1 MDVVVTGIGLVSVLG
16 PLDCSWKRLL
26 AGESGIRQHQPF
38 IELERQPLALI
49 GTKPADLMTLMRQVL
64 ADALQDANLILPLPD
79 CGIVIGS
86 SRGFQANWEQ
96 LASGGRSPIEV
107 GRGKKEEGS
116 SATDSV
122 TDVTD
127 VTDVRKKEEGRSP
140 MEVGRG
146 EKEEER
152 EFSITDSQCPMPDA
166 QFPMP
171 NAQFSMPN
179 SQFVN
184 FLPHMGAIA
193 AARTIGS
200 TGPVLAPMA
209 ACATGLQS
217 IARAVDLIR
226 TGECQR
232 AIAGA
237 VEAPVT
243 PLTVAGFNRMGAL
256 ANAGCY
262 PFDENREGFVLGE
275 GGALFVLESAELARR
290 RGARIY
296 GRVSGFGLTNDACH
310 ANAPELSGKSAI
322 AAVNQ
327 CLKRSNLAATDID
340 FIHAHGTAT
349 ELNDRQEALL
359 IEKLFHR
366 GVAVSSTKGAT
377 GHTLGAS
384 GALGAAFCLMSIKYQ
399 MLPPCV
405 GMKKPGFELDFVRCA
420 RSATVRNAV
429 CLSFGFGGQNA
440 AIVLSGDR

>member
-1 MDVVVTGIGLVSVLG
+1 MDVVVTGIGLVSALG
-16 PLDCSWKRLL
+16 TLDCSWKRLL
-26 AGESGIRQHQPF
+26 SGESGIRQHQPF
-38 IELERQPLALI
+38 IELERRPLALI
-49 GTKPADLMTLMRQVL
+49 GTKPVDLMSLIRQVL
-64 ADALQDANLILPLPD
+64 IDAVQDANLTLPLRD

-86 SRGFQANWEQ
+86 SRGFQANLEL
-96 LASGGRSPIEV
+96 LAS
-107 GRGKKEEGS
+107 EGS
-116 SATDSV
+116 SATSNV
-122 TDVTD
+122 RDVTD
-127 VTDVRKKEEGRSP
+127 GRKT
-140 MEVGRG
+140 EVGRSLRELG
-146 EKEEER
+146 RGKSQEAR
-152 EFSITDSQCPMPDA
+152 EFPLPNSHFPIPNSQLPIT
-166 QFPMP
+166 
-171 NAQFSMPN
+171 N

-193 AARTIGS
+193 AARAIGS

-209 ACATGLQS
+209 ACATGIWS

-237 VEAPVT
+237 VEAPIT
-243 PLTVAGFNRMGAL
+243 PLTLAGFSRMGAL
-256 ANAGCY
+256 ANNGCY

-290 RGARIY
+290 RGAKIY
-296 GRVSGFGLTNDACH
+296 GRISGFGLTNDACH
-310 ANAPELSGKSAI
+310 ANAPELGGESAI

-327 CLKRSNLAATDID
+327 CLKRSNLAAIDID

-349 ELNDRQEALL
+349 ELNDRHEALL
-359 IEKLFHR
+359 IEKLFHP

-405 GMKKPGFELDFVRCA
+405 GMTKPGFKLDFVGCA
-420 RSATVRNAV
+420 RSAIVRNAV

>member
-1 MDVVVTGIGLVSVLG
+1 MDVVVTGIGLVSALG
-16 PLDCSWKRLL
+16 SLDCSWKRLL
-26 AGESGIRQHQPF
+26 SVESGIRQHQPF
-38 IELERQPLALI
+38 IELERRPLALI
-49 GTKPADLMTLMRQVL
+49 GTKPADLITLIRQVL
-64 ADALQDANLILPLPD
+64 TDAVQDANLTLPLPD
-79 CGIVIGS
+79 CGIAIGS
-86 SRGFQANWEQ
+86 SRGFQANLEL
-96 LASGGRSPIEV
+96 LAS
-107 GRGKKEEGS
+107 EGS

-127 VTDVRKKEEGRSP
+127 GRKTEFGRPNLEE
-140 MEVGRG
+140 GRG
-146 EKEEER
+146 EKEEGR
-152 EFSITDSQCPMPDA
+152 ELPII
-166 QFPMP
+166 
-171 NAQFSMPN
+171 N
-179 SQFVN
+179 SQFVH

-193 AARTIGS
+193 AARAIGS

-237 VEAPVT
+237 VEAPIT
-243 PLTVAGFNRMGAL
+243 PLTMAGFSRMGAL
-256 ANAGCY
+256 ANNGCY

-290 RGARIY
+290 RGAKIY

-310 ANAPELSGKSAI
+310 ANAPDIGGKSAI

-327 CLKRSNLAATDID
+327 CLKRSNLAAIDID

-349 ELNDRQEALL
+349 KLNDRHEALL
-359 IEKLFHR
+359 IEKLFQQ

-399 MLPPCV
+399 MLFPCV

-420 RSATVRNAV
+420 RSAIVRNAV

>member
-1 MDVVVTGIGLVSVLG
+1 MDVVVTGIGLVSALG
-16 PLDCSWKRLL
+16 TLETSWKRLL
-26 AGESGIRQHQPF
+26 SGESGIERDQPF
-38 IELERQPLALI
+38 LELERRPLALI
-49 GTKPADLMTLMRQVL
+49 GTKPADLITLIRQVL

-79 CGIVIGS
+79 CGIAIGS
-86 SRGFQANWEQ
+86 SRGFQANLEQ
-96 LASGGRSPIEV
+96 LASV
-107 GRGKKEEGS
+107 GIRQEEEETGKKEEETG
-116 SATDSV
+116 
-122 TDVTD
+122 
-127 VTDVRKKEEGRSP
+127 KKKQGRALP
-140 MEVGRG
+140 IPDYQLP
-146 EKEEER
+146 
-152 EFSITDSQCPMPDA
+152 ITD
-166 QFPMP
+166 
-171 NAQFSMPN
+171 

-184 FLPHMGAIA
+184 FLPHMGAMA
-193 AARTIGS
+193 AARAIGS

-237 VEAPVT
+237 VEAPIT

-290 RGARIY
+290 RGAKIY

-310 ANAPELSGKSAI
+310 VIAPALGGKSAI

-327 CLKRSNLAATDID
+327 CLKGSNLAAVDID

-349 ELNDRQEALL
+349 ELNDRHEALL
-359 IEKLFHR
+359 IQKLFHPR
-366 GVAVSSTKGAT
+366 VAVSSTKGAT

-384 GALGAAFCLMSIKYQ
+384 GALGVAFCLMSIKYQ
-399 MLPPCV
+399 MLPPGA
-405 GMKKPGFELDFVRCA
+405 GMKKPAFELDFVRCA
-420 RSATVRNAV
+420 RSAIVRNAV

-440 AIVLSGDR
+440 AIVLSAER

>member
-1 MDVVVTGIGLVSVLG
+1 MDVVVTGIGLVSALG
-16 PLDCSWKRLL
+16 TLKTSWKRLL
-26 AGESGIRQHQPF
+26 SGESGIDRHQPF
-38 IELERQPLALI
+38 LELEARHLALI
-49 GTKPADLMTLMRQVL
+49 DTKPAGLITLTRQVL
-64 ADALQDANLILPLPD
+64 ADALKDANLTLPLPD
-79 CGIVIGS
+79 CGIAIGS
-86 SRGFQANWEQ
+86 SRGFQANLEL
-96 LASGGRSPIEV
+96 LASEGSSATSTVQDLTDGRKTEVGRSRREV
-107 GRGKKEEGS
+107 GRGKS
-116 SATDSV
+116 
-122 TDVTD
+122 
-127 VTDVRKKEEGRSP
+127 EEGREFPITDS
-140 MEVGRG
+140 
-146 EKEEER
+146 K
-152 EFSITDSQCPMPDA
+152 FSITDSP
-166 QFPMP
+166 
-171 NAQFSMPN
+171 
-179 SQFVN
+179 FVN

-193 AARTIGS
+193 AARAIGS

-237 VEAPVT
+237 VEAPIT
-243 PLTVAGFNRMGAL
+243 PLTLAGFSRMGAL
-256 ANAGCY
+256 ANTGCY

-290 RGARIY
+290 RGAKIY
-296 GRVSGFGLTNDACH
+296 GRISGFGLTNDACH
-310 ANAPELSGKSAI
+310 AAAPELGGKSAI

-327 CLKRSNLAATDID
+327 CLKRSNLEAIDID

-420 RSATVRNAV
+420 RSAIVRNAV

-440 AIVLSGDR
+440 AIVLSGEC

>member
-1 MDVVVTGIGLVSVLG
+1 MDVVVTGIGLVSALG
-16 PLDCSWKRLL
+16 TLDCSWKRLL
-26 AGESGIRQHQPF
+26 SGESGIRQHQPF
-38 IELERQPLALI
+38 IELERRPLALI
-49 GTKPADLMTLMRQVL
+49 GTKPVDLISLIRQVL
-64 ADALQDANLILPLPD
+64 ADALQDANLTLPLLE
-79 CGIVIGS
+79 CGIAIGS
-86 SRGFQANWEQ
+86 SRGFQANLEL
-96 LASGGRSPIEV
+96 LARE
-107 GRGKKEEGS
+107 GRGKKEEGR
-116 SATDSV
+116 
-122 TDVTD
+122 
-127 VTDVRKKEEGRSP
+127 RK
-140 MEVGRG
+140 
-146 EKEEER
+146 KEEER
-152 EFSITDSQCPMPDA
+152 EFSITDSQCPMPNS

-171 NAQFSMPN
+171 NSQFQITD

-193 AARTIGS
+193 AARAIGS

-237 VEAPVT
+237 VEAPIT
-243 PLTVAGFNRMGAL
+243 PLTLAGFSRMGAL
-256 ANAGCY
+256 ANTGCY

-290 RGARIY
+290 RGAKIY

-310 ANAPELSGKSAI
+310 ANSPDLGGESAI
-322 AAVNQ
+322 TAVNQ
-327 CLKRSNLAATDID
+327 CLKRSHLAAIDID

-349 ELNDRQEALL
+349 ELNDRHEALL
-359 IEKLFHR
+359 IEKLFHP

-384 GALGAAFCLMSIKYQ
+384 GALGVAFCLMSIKYQ

-405 GMKKPGFELDFVRCA
+405 GIKKPGFELDFVRCA
-420 RSATVRNAV
+420 RSAIVRNAV

-440 AIVLSGDR
+440 AIVLSGER

>member
-1 MDVVVTGIGLVSVLG
+1 MDVVVTGIGLVSALG
-16 PLDCSWKRLL
+16 TLETSWKRLL
-26 AGESGIRQHQPF
+26 SGESGIERDQPF
-38 IELERQPLALI
+38 LELERRPLALI
-49 GTKPADLMTLMRQVL
+49 GAKPADLITLIRQVL
-64 ADALQDANLILPLPD
+64 ADALQDANLILPLAD
-79 CGIVIGS
+79 CGIAIGS
-86 SRGFQANWEQ
+86 SRGFQANLEQ
-96 LASGGRSPIEV
+96 LASV
-107 GRGKKEEGS
+107 GIRHSEEERGKNEEERGKKK
-116 SATDSV
+116 D
-122 TDVTD
+122 
-127 VTDVRKKEEGRSP
+127 GRALP
-140 MEVGRG
+140 
-146 EKEEER
+146 
-152 EFSITDSQCPMPDA
+152 ITDHQLPITD
-166 QFPMP
+166 
-171 NAQFSMPN
+171 

-184 FLPHMGAIA
+184 FLPHMGAMA
-193 AARTIGS
+193 AARAIGS

-209 ACATGLQS
+209 ACATGIWS

-237 VEAPVT
+237 VEAPIT

-256 ANAGCY
+256 ANAGCF

-275 GGALFVLESAELARR
+275 GGALFVLESAELASR
-290 RGARIY
+290 RGAKIY

-310 ANAPELSGKSAI
+310 VNAPDLGGKSAI

-327 CLKRSNLAATDID
+327 CLKRSNLAAVDID

-349 ELNDRQEALL
+349 ELNDRHEALL
-359 IEKLFHR
+359 IQKLFHP

-399 MLPPCV
+399 MLPPCA

-420 RSATVRNAV
+420 RSAIVRNAV

-440 AIVLSGDR
+440 AIVLSAER

>member
-1 MDVVVTGIGLVSVLG
+1 MDVVVTGIGLVSALG
-16 PLDCSWKRLL
+16 TLETTWKRLL
-26 AGESGIRQHQPF
+26 SGESGIERDQPF
-38 IELERQPLALI
+38 LELERRPLALI
-49 GTKPADLMTLMRQVL
+49 GAKPADLITLIRQVL

-79 CGIVIGS
+79 CGIAIGS
-86 SRGFQANWEQ
+86 SRGFQANLEQ
-96 LASGGRSPIEV
+96 LASV
-107 GRGKKEEGS
+107 GIRHSEEERGKKEEERGK
-116 SATDSV
+116 
-122 TDVTD
+122 
-127 VTDVRKKEEGRSP
+127 KKEGRALP
-140 MEVGRG
+140 IPDYQLP
-146 EKEEER
+146 
-152 EFSITDSQCPMPDA
+152 ITD
-166 QFPMP
+166 
-171 NAQFSMPN
+171 

-184 FLPHMGAIA
+184 FLPHMGAMA
-193 AARTIGS
+193 AARAIGS

-209 ACATGLQS
+209 ACATGIWS

-237 VEAPVT
+237 VEAPIT

-275 GGALFVLESAELARR
+275 GGALFVLESAELASR
-290 RGARIY
+290 RGAKIY

-310 ANAPELSGKSAI
+310 VNAPDLGGKSAI

-327 CLKRSNLAATDID
+327 CLKRSNLAAVDID

-349 ELNDRQEALL
+349 ELNDRHEALL
-359 IEKLFHR
+359 IQKLFHP

-384 GALGAAFCLMSIKYQ
+384 GALGVAFCLMSIKYQ
-399 MLPPCV
+399 MLPPCA

-420 RSATVRNAV
+420 RSAIVRNAV

-440 AIVLSGDR
+440 AIVLSAER

>member
-1 MDVVVTGIGLVSVLG
+1 MDVVVTGIGLVSA
-16 PLDCSWKRLL
+16 LDSLENSWTRLL
-26 AGESGIRQHQPF
+26 AGDSGIRQHQPF
-38 IELERQPLALI
+38 REFPPLPLALV
-49 GTKPADLMTLMRQVL
+49 GTKPADLITLIRLVL
-64 ADALQDANLILPLPD
+64 ADALQDANLTLPMPD
-79 CGIVIGS
+79 CGIAIGS
-86 SRGFQANWEQ
+86 SRGFQGNLEQ
-96 LASGGRSPIEV
+96 LAREGSSAADSVTDVR
-107 GRGKKEEGS
+107 KKAEGS

-127 VTDVRKKEEGRSP
+127 VRKKAEGR
-140 MEVGRG
+140 
-146 EKEEER
+146 
-152 EFSITDSQCPMPDA
+152 EFPMPDA
-166 QFPMP
+166 PFPILD
-171 NAQFSMPN
+171 AQFLD
-179 SQFVN
+179 

-193 AARTIGS
+193 VARAIGS

-237 VEAPVT
+237 VEAPIT

-256 ANAGCY
+256 ANTGCY
-262 PFDENREGFVLGE
+262 PFDEHREGFVLGE
-275 GGALFVLESAELARR
+275 GGALFVLESAQLAKR
-290 RGARIY
+290 RGAKIY
-296 GRVSGFGLTNDACH
+296 GRISGFGLTNDASH
-310 ANAPELSGKSAI
+310 ANAPELGGQSAI

-327 CLKRSNLAATDID
+327 SLKRSNLATLDID

-349 ELNDRQEALL
+349 DLNDRHEALL
-359 IEKLFHR
+359 IQKLFHR

-384 GALGAAFCLMSIKYQ
+384 GALGVAFCLMGIKHQ
-399 MLPPCV
+399 MLPPCT
-405 GMKKPGFELDFVRCA
+405 GMNKPGFELDFVRCA
-420 RSATVRNAV
+420 RATLVRNAV

>member
-1 MDVVVTGIGLVSVLG
+1 
-16 PLDCSWKRLL
+16 
-26 AGESGIRQHQPF
+26 
-38 IELERQPLALI
+38 
-49 GTKPADLMTLMRQVL
+49 
-64 ADALQDANLILPLPD
+64 
-79 CGIVIGS
+79 
-86 SRGFQANWEQ
+86 
-96 LASGGRSPIEV
+96 
-107 GRGKKEEGS
+107 
-116 SATDSV
+116 
-122 TDVTD
+122 
-127 VTDVRKKEEGRSP
+127 
-140 MEVGRG
+140 
-146 EKEEER
+146 
-152 EFSITDSQCPMPDA
+152 MPNS

-171 NAQFSMPN
+171 HAQFPITN

-193 AARTIGS
+193 GARAIGS

-209 ACATGLQS
+209 ACATGIQS

-237 VEAPVT
+237 VEAPIT
-243 PLTVAGFNRMGAL
+243 PLTLAGFSRMGAL
-256 ANAGCY
+256 ANNGCY

-290 RGARIY
+290 RGAKIY

-310 ANAPELSGKSAI
+310 ANAPELGGKSAI

-327 CLKRSNLAATDID
+327 CLKRSNLAAIDID

-349 ELNDRQEALL
+349 ELNDRHEALL
-359 IEKLFHR
+359 IEKLFHP

-384 GALGAAFCLMSIKYQ
+384 GALGVAFCLMSIKYQ

-420 RSATVRNAV
+420 RSAIVRNAV

>member
-1 MDVVVTGIGLVSVLG
+1 MDVVVTGIGLVSALG
-16 PLDCSWKRLL
+16 TLETSWKRLL
-26 AGESGIRQHQPF
+26 SGESGIERHQPF
-38 IELERQPLALI
+38 LELERRPLALI
-49 GTKPADLMTLMRQVL
+49 GTKPADLITLIRQVL

-86 SRGFQANWEQ
+86 SRGFQANLEQ
-96 LASGGRSPIEV
+96 LASV
-107 GRGKKEEGS
+107 GIRHSEEERGKKEEEKGK
-116 SATDSV
+116 
-122 TDVTD
+122 
-127 VTDVRKKEEGRSP
+127 KKEGRALP
-140 MEVGRG
+140 IPDYQLP
-146 EKEEER
+146 
-152 EFSITDSQCPMPDA
+152 ITD
-166 QFPMP
+166 
-171 NAQFSMPN
+171 

-184 FLPHMGAIA
+184 FLPHMGAMA
-193 AARTIGS
+193 AARAMGS

-237 VEAPVT
+237 VEAPIT

-275 GGALFVLESAELARR
+275 GGALFVLESAELASR
-290 RGARIY
+290 RGAKIY
-296 GRVSGFGLTNDACH
+296 GRVSAFGLTNDACH
-310 ANAPELSGKSAI
+310 VIGPDLGGKSAI

-327 CLKRSNLAATDID
+327 CLKRSNLAAVDID

-349 ELNDRQEALL
+349 ELNDRHEALL
-359 IEKLFHR
+359 IQKLFHPR
-366 GVAVSSTKGAT
+366 VAVSSTKGAT

-384 GALGAAFCLMSIKYQ
+384 GALGVAFCLMSIKYQ
-399 MLPPCV
+399 MLPPCA

-420 RSATVRNAV
+420 RSAIVRNAV

-440 AIVLSGDR
+440 AIVLSAER

>member
-1 MDVVVTGIGLVSVLG
+1 MDVVVTGIGLVSALG
-16 PLDCSWKRLL
+16 TLETSWKRLL
-26 AGESGIRQHQPF
+26 SGESGIARHQPF
-38 IELERQPLALI
+38 LELEAQPLALI
-49 GTKPADLMTLMRQVL
+49 GTKPADLITLIRQVL
-64 ADALQDANLILPLPD
+64 ADALQDANLTLPLPD
-79 CGIVIGS
+79 CGIAIGS
-86 SRGFQANWEQ
+86 SRGFQANLEL
-96 LASGGRSPIEV
+96 LASA
-107 GRGKKEEGS
+107 GS
-116 SATDSV
+116 SATDCV

-127 VTDVRKKEEGRSP
+127 GRKT
-140 MEVGRG
+140 EVGRSL
-146 EKEEER
+146 R
-152 EFSITDSQCPMPDA
+152 EFGRGKSQEARKFPITDSQ
-166 QFPMP
+166 FPIP
-171 NAQFSMPN
+171 NSQLPIPN

-184 FLPHMGAIA
+184 LLPHMGAIA
-193 AARTIGS
+193 AARAIGS

-209 ACATGLQS
+209 ACATGIWS

-237 VEAPVT
+237 VEAPIT
-243 PLTVAGFNRMGAL
+243 PLTLAGFNRMGAL
-256 ANAGCY
+256 ANTGCY
-262 PFDENREGFVLGE
+262 PFDEHREGFVLGE

-290 RGARIY
+290 RGAKIY

-310 ANAPELSGKSAI
+310 ANAPELGGKSAI

-327 CLKRSNLAATDID
+327 CLKRSNLATIDID

-349 ELNDRQEALL
+349 ELNDRHEALL
-359 IEKLFHR
+359 IKKLFHG

-399 MLPPCV
+399 MLPPGA

-420 RSATVRNAV
+420 RSAIVRNAL

-440 AIVLSGDR
+440 AIVLSGKR